1 VVQDSIAQTTSASPS
16 RQQLRAR
23 KKLVILMHR
32 QFKFV
37 IIGFIFLALSAC
49 ADKAAMEP
57 SSPQPK
63 VQESKEL
70 VIYSGRGQVLIQ
82 KLVDDFEAESGIKVN
97 VRYEKSTQ
105 ALASRLLSEKDQ
117 TQADVFFAQDSG
129 YLGALAQ
136 KGVLEKLP
144 ENVLTTVEDYNRD
157 SNGFWVATSGRA
169 RVLVFDPRKYQESDL
184 PDSLAELT
192 NPKYAGIVGWAP
204 SNASFQAH
212 VSALRHLWGE
222 EKTKSWLE
230 NMAKIQP
237 RVYPKNSP
245 QVRGVSSGE
254 IGIGWVNHYYLH
266 KLQASDPKL
275 EAKNYSFRAEGDAG
289 NLMMLSGVG
298 VVKGAKNKDA
308 ALQFVNYLL
317 SPKVQERFTRE
328 LYEYPTHPKV
338 KAHSDLPAIATRMVR
353 VDQQHLADV
362 GPTLELL
369 RQLKLQ

>member
-1 VVQDSIAQTTSASPS
+1 
-16 RQQLRAR
+16 
-23 KKLVILMHR
+23 MHR

-49 ADKAAMEP
+49 ADKAAVEP

-129 YLGALAQ
+129 YLGALAK

-212 VSALRHLWGE
+212 ISALRHLWGE

-230 NMAKIQP
+230 SMAKIQP

-317 SPKVQERFTRE
+317 SPKVQERFTSE

>member
-1 VVQDSIAQTTSASPS
+1 M
-16 RQQLRAR
+16 L
-23 KKLVILMHR
+23 L
-32 QFKFV
+32 
-37 IIGFIFLALSAC
+37 GFTFFALAAC
-49 ADKAAMEP
+49 SDKAAVEP
-57 SSPQPK
+57 AK
-63 VQESKEL
+63 VQAQTQESKEL

-144 ENVLTTVEDYNRD
+144 EDVLSTVNEYNRD
-157 SNGFWVATSGRA
+157 TNGFWVATSGRA
-169 RVLVFDPRKYQESDL
+169 RVLVYDPRKYKESDL
-184 PDSLAELT
+184 PDSLADLT
-192 NPKYAGIVGWAP
+192 NPSFSGLVGWAP

-230 NMAKIQP
+230 DMAKIQP

-266 KLQASDPKL
+266 KLKASDPKL

-298 VVKGAKNKDA
+298 LVKGTKNKEA
-308 ALQFVNYLL
+308 ALKFVNYLL
-317 SPKVQERFTRE
+317 SPKVQERFTSE

-338 KAHSDLPAIATRMVR
+338 KAHSNLPAIASRMVR
-353 VDQQHLADV
+353 VDQEHLADV
-362 GPTLELL
+362 APTLELL
-369 RQLKLQ
+369 RTLKLQ

>member
-1 VVQDSIAQTTSASPS
+1 
-16 RQQLRAR
+16 
-23 KKLVILMHR
+23 MHR
-32 QFKFV
+32 QLKFV

-49 ADKAAMEP
+49 ADKAAVEP

-82 KLVDDFEAESGIKVN
+82 KLVDDFEAESGVKVN

-184 PDSLAELT
+184 PDSLADLT

-230 NMAKIQP
+230 SMAKIQP

-317 SPKVQERFTRE
+317 SPKVQERFTSE
-328 LYEYPTHPKV
+328 LYEYPTHPQV